1 MLPLCEMLLQLKN
14 PSLFSKNDKKGE
26 NFHLTKGIL
35 YAIDTDAMTVALTK
49 VRSFGTENRCPD
61 RPIGPRDEI
70 FGKLIFVNFFRNLL
84 EYIIFRGTDICDLNV
99 CDLPTDRFPQDPAIL
114 SATPVRPNDVS
125 LDLIRST

>member
-1 MLPLCEMLLQLKN
+1 MIK
-14 PSLFSKNDKKGE
+14 SE
-26 NFHLTKGIL
+26 NFHLEKGIL

-70 FGKLIFVNFFRNLL
+70 FGKFFPIFFFKKNFVDFLNFFL